1 MSIVD
6 EISPDFMGDNL
17 ISLSLN
23 IETANPIAL
32 KAVVIDV
39 DVSAADPEG
48 LVLPLELIIRPPTN
62 ANIIRRHFTDRI
74 PATISFRPLEGG
86 EHLVLLR
93 EMAHNRYT
101 GTLTIEV
108 EGDSLTDR
116 NLL

>member
-6 EISPDFMGDNL
+6 EISPEFMGEDL
-17 ISLSLN
+17 IGLSLN
-23 IETANPIAL
+23 IETSNPRAF

-39 DVSAADPEG
+39 DPSAADPEG

-62 ANIIRRHFTDRI
+62 ANIIRTYFTDRV
-74 PATISFRPLEGG
+74 PATLSFRPLEGG

-93 EMAHNRYT
+93 EVAHNRYT